1 MSEKFRKACL
11 HSLDHAVPYAGYKR
25 TEEVANSPRSVHLSP
40 SYPSAQLQ
48 VSFATQAPFSHG
60 GSHTTGVG
68 AKEEH

>member
-1 MSEKFRKACL
+1 MQCL
-11 HSLDHAVPYAGYKR
+11 TLAISLLIK
-25 TEEVANSPRSVHLSP
+25 EVANSLRSVHLSP

-68 AKEEH
+68 TKEEH